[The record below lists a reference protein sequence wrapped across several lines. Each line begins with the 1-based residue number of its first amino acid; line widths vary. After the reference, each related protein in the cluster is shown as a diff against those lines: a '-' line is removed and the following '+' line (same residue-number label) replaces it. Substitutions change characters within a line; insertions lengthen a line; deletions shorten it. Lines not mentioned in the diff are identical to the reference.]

1 MHSDVRIEAAT
12 LADLDTVTAL
22 FLGYLEFYQA
32 PAEEAEARAFLEERM
47 TRVESLILLARV
59 GDEPAGFAQIYP
71 TFSSVRR
78 APVWTLNDL
87 FVAPG
92 FRRHGVGRAL
102 LRAAAERAE
111 QQGVVRIELSTDE
124 TNKQAQALYEDEG
137 YKTGFPVRHYTRRIG

>member
-1 MHSDVRIEAAT
+1 MHSDVRIEQAD
-12 LADLDTVTAL
+12 LADLDDVTTL

-32 PAEEAEARAFLEERM
+32 PAEPDDARSFIETRM
-47 TRVESLILLARV
+47 TRDESIILLARI
-59 GDEPAGFAQIYP
+59 GDEPAGFTQIYP

-87 FVAPG
+87 FVAPS

-111 QQGVVRIELSTDE
+111 KQGVVRIELSTDE
-124 TNKQAQALYEDEG
+124 SNVNAQALYKDEG
-137 YKTGFPVRHYTRRIG
+137 YRTGFPVRYYLRRIP